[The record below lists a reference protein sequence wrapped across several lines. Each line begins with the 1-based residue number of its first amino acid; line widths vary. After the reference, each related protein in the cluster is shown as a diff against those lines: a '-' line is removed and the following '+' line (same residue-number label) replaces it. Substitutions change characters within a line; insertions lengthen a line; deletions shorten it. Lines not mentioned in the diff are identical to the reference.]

1 VQRCTSDV
9 ETVRAFLAEQVV
21 EIGHAT
27 LLMAVAVPLLAT
39 LDGRLALA
47 GLALLPVILSS
58 SVMFFRRVQ
67 ARFRAA
73 DEAEGELTTTL
84 QENLAGIR
92 VVRAF
97 GRRERE
103 EERFG
108 QRAADFRDRMLR
120 LIRLLGAYWPLS
132 DLLCFTQVGLVLVTG
147 GELVRRGEITI
158 GTLYSALVV
167 VGLLAFP
174 VRQLGRVLTESG
186 KALVALDRIG
196 ELLDVPEET
205 ELGELGEP
213 GAPGALGELGD
224 SGQAGEHPS
233 PDLAWRGRLALCD
246 VRFAHGAGEPV
257 LDGVSLTVE
266 PGQTLA
272 IVGPPGAGK
281 STIVHLLLRLADGY
295 EGTIAIDDV
304 ELRRLP
310 RRAARRIVASVL
322 QEPFLWSKTVRE
334 NLAVA
339 RPGAREEELV
349 DAARAACVHEN
360 IVAFPQGYDTLV
372 GERGVTLSG
381 GQRQRMAIAR
391 ALLSDAPVLV
401 LDDALSAVDSRT
413 EAAIRQALVRRRGRR
428 TTIVIAHR
436 LSTLAWADRIAVLE
450 RGRIVEQGSH
460 DELVRRDGPYRRLW
474 EIQASES
481 AAVEGETA

>member
-1 VQRCTSDV
+1 
-9 ETVRAFLAEQVV
+9 
-21 EIGHAT
+21 
-27 LLMAVAVPLLAT
+27 
-39 LDGRLALA
+39 
-47 GLALLPVILSS
+47 
-58 SVMFFRRVQ
+58 
-67 ARFRAA
+67 
-73 DEAEGELTTTL
+73 
-84 QENLAGIR
+84 
-92 VVRAF
+92 
-97 GRRERE
+97 
-103 EERFG
+103 
-108 QRAADFRDRMLR
+108 
-120 LIRLLGAYWPLS
+120 
-132 DLLCFTQVGLVLVTG
+132 
-147 GELVRRGEITI
+147 
-158 GTLYSALVV
+158 
-167 VGLLAFP
+167 
-174 VRQLGRVLTESG
+174 
-186 KALVALDRIG
+186 
-196 ELLDVPEET
+196 
-205 ELGELGEP
+205 
-213 GAPGALGELGD
+213 
-224 SGQAGEHPS
+224 
-233 PDLAWRGRLALCD
+233 
-246 VRFAHGAGEPV
+246 
-257 LDGVSLTVE
+257 
-266 PGQTLA
+266 
-272 IVGPPGAGK
+272 
-281 STIVHLLLRLADGY
+281 
-295 EGTIAIDDV
+295 V